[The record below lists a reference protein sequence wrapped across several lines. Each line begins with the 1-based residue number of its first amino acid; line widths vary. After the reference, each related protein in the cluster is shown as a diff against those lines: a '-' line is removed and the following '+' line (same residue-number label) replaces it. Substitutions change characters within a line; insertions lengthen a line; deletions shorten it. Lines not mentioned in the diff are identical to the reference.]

1 MIPPLNPLPV
11 WLSFVSFIS
20 VSMHFDRQFTIP
32 GQDLLYV
39 RSNISVKQQ
48 LLFQTQAIIVRT
60 LQTIIIKII
69 QQMNLNEHENLF
81 TVIFSNLCIL
91 MKKINKKFSL
101 WNYHNIIYCCNDRP
115 RVPECILANTYFSNS
130 LYNIY

>member
-1 MIPPLNPLPV
+1 MILPLNPLPV

-20 VSMHFDRQFTIP
+20 VWMHFDRQFTIP

-39 RSNISVKQQ
+39 STNISVMQQ
-48 LLFQTQAIIVRT
+48 LFQTRAINVRT
-60 LQTIIIKII
+60 FQTIIIKII
-69 QQMNLNEHENLF
+69 QQMNLNEHENLL

-101 WNYHNIIYCCNDRP
+101 WKIHKLQHILLYWSCEGP
-115 RVPECILANTYFSNS
+115 RMHFGKHIF
-130 LYNIY
+130 

>member
-20 VSMHFDRQFTIP
+20 VWMHFDRQFTIP

-39 RSNISVKQQ
+39 SSNISVKQQ

-60 LQTIIIKII
+60 FQTIIIKII

-81 TVIFSNLCIL
+81 TVIFFQFMYLDEKNQQKIL
-91 MKKINKKFSL
+91 SMKNSYIAVMIVRGSQNAF
-101 WNYHNIIYCCNDRP
+101 WQTH
-115 RVPECILANTYFSNS
+115 ILAHSI
-130 LYNIY
+130 YNIY